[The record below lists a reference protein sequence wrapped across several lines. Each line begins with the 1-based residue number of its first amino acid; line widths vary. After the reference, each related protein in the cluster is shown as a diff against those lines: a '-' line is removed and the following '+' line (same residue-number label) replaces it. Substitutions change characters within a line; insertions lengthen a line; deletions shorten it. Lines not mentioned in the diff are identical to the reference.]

1 MRTKLLLYTF
11 ILFMLFP
18 RPAHAYLDP
27 GTGSYLFQILIA
39 GLLGSFFFIK
49 SIIKRVKGFFKSVFL
64 KEPAVKKAMKI
75 DKDK

>member
-18 RPAHAYLDP
+18 RSAHAYLDP

-49 SIIKRVKGFFKSVFL
+49 SIIKRVKGSFKSVFL